1 MRQVE
6 IASEPSERRGFEA
19 AGKHFTDA
27 GMEEDTIS
35 SVCFVIALLTWGGF
49 VAFWYAADEP
59 AAAGRAGGADHRD

>member
-1 MRQVE
+1 MR
-6 IASEPSERRGFEA
+6 RR
-19 AGKHFTDA
+19 KHFTDA